1 MAELDISPE
10 LLEELKTEFW
20 KNYNGNKKIN
30 AAVNALR
37 GSEGLNYKEAYNYSF
52 EVGKSLTGA
61 IRETARSDILPDG
74 RMYYNIADKA
84 LRPMFENNYRLISD
98 YCVKTQNA
106 LNERAGIGI
115 KGVAA
120 PINEDRVN
128 GLLNVAAAA
137 QQFDDI
143 VGEFC
148 RECENYSLSVVDEHI
163 KKNAEIQNS
172 AGLSPKIERF
182 CGHSGCDWCSSLA
195 GTYEY
200 EKVKDT
206 GNDVFRRHRGCTCTV
221 VFIPIN
227 GRAENAHTKYYIPDK
242 ELIELRKNYVGVD
255 RSGRGGII
263 GGRGAVY
270 YAGMKDKFSA
280 IKDKIKYKTTPEK
293 YKEVSEEYLGSL
305 LKLAEPESIEQSL
318 AGTNPH
324 GYTTNCQRC
333 VPVYEM
339 RRRGYDV
346 VAADAPENFLN
357 DNIGLGDY
365 KKVFIGAK
373 WTICEGTGKDEITNY
388 LQKCGDGARVEITIN
403 TNIGNHIFVAEQFG
417 NTTVFIDPQRGNI
430 NVDNYFKKTL
440 TEPIKYCRIDN
451 LKPSNLIKDCI
462 GA

>member
-1 MAELDISPE
+1 MSEIDISPE
-10 LLEELKTEFW
+10 LLEEIETEFW

-293 YKEVSEEYLGSL
+293 YKEVSSD
-305 LKLAEPESIEQSL
+305 
-318 AGTNPH
+318 T
-324 GYTTNCQRC
+324 
-333 VPVYEM
+333 
-339 RRRGYDV
+339 
-346 VAADAPENFLN
+346 F
-357 DNIGLGDY
+357 
-365 KKVFIGAK
+365 
-373 WTICEGTGKDEITNY
+373 
-388 LQKCGDGARVEITIN
+388 
-403 TNIGNHIFVAEQFG
+403 
-417 NTTVFIDPQRGNI
+417 
-430 NVDNYFKKTL
+430 
-440 TEPIKYCRIDN
+440 
-451 LKPSNLIKDCI
+451 
-462 GA
+462 

>member
-10 LLEELKTEFW
+10 LLEELKNEFW
-20 KNYNGNKKIN
+20 KNYNGNDKIN
-30 AAVNALR
+30 AAVDALR

-74 RMYYNIADKA
+74 KMYYNIADKA
-84 LRPMFENNYRLISD
+84 LRPMLENNYRLISD

-172 AGLSPKIERF
+172 AGLSPKIERY

-263 GGRGAVY
+263 EGKDGASATIKEIDKPLTMSDSQFGKKMGKHNDEWGIDPKKPDDGEKFKQIISDIVHNHDKPVRIGEWRGY
-270 YAGMKDKFSA
+270 
-280 IKDKIKYKTTPEK
+280 
-293 YKEVSEEYLGSL
+293 SEETLFFIKG
-305 LKLAEPESIEQSL
+305 E
-318 AGTNPH
+318 
-324 GYTTNCQRC
+324 
-333 VPVYEM
+333 
-339 RRRGYDV
+339 DV
-346 VAADAPENFLN
+346 VITTQEGRFVSILKGGISNGRVKDARE
-357 DNIGLGDY
+357 Y
-365 KKVFIGAK
+365 
-373 WTICEGTGKDEITNY
+373 
-388 LQKCGDGARVEITIN
+388 
-403 TNIGNHIFVAEQFG
+403 
-417 NTTVFIDPQRGNI
+417 
-430 NVDNYFKKTL
+430 
-440 TEPIKYCRIDN
+440 
-451 LKPSNLIKDCI
+451 
-462 GA
+462 

>member
-10 LLEELKTEFW
+10 LLEELKNEFW
-20 KNYNGNKKIN
+20 KQYNGNGKIN

-37 GSEGLNYKEAYNYSF
+37 GSEGLNYKEAYNYTL
-52 EVGKSLTGA
+52 EVGKSLSEA
-61 IRETARSDILPDG
+61 LREKARSNILPDG

-84 LRPMFENNYRLISD
+84 LRPMLENNYRLISD

-128 GLLNVAAAA
+128 GLLNVAATA

-172 AGLSPKIERF
+172 AGLSPKIERY

-221 VFIPIN
+221 AFIPIN
-227 GRAENAHTKYYIPDK
+227 GKAENAHSKYYIPDK
-242 ELIELRKNYVGVD
+242 ELLELRKNYVGVD

-263 GGRGAVY
+263 EGKGGLSKREETAIYTYISSASYIINEKLRNGQNLTDEEQQFVKSLDSALNKFPKFEGIVY
-270 YAGMKDKFSA
+270 RSLSSNMMSNPKKFWDLHQPGCIVQYSA
-280 IKDKIKYKTTPEK
+280 YTSASFEIYDDSMDIQCSILSKTGRDISSFNRNEQ
-293 YKEVSEEYLGSL
+293 EVLFG
-305 LKLAEPESIEQSL
+305 
-318 AGTNPH
+318 
-324 GYTTNCQRC
+324 R
-333 VPVYEM
+333 
-339 RRRGYDV
+339 D
-346 VAADAPENFLN
+346 
-357 DNIGLGDY
+357 
-365 KKVFIGAK
+365 
-373 WTICEGTGKDEITNY
+373 TIFRISS
-388 LQKCGDGARVEITIN
+388 VED
-403 TNIGNHIFVAEQFG
+403 NHIYLE
-417 NTTVFIDPQRGNI
+417 
-430 NVDNYFKKTL
+430 
-440 TEPIKYCRIDN
+440 EW
-451 LKPSNLIKDCI
+451 
-462 GA
+462 

>member
-10 LLEELKTEFW
+10 LLEELKNEFW
-20 KNYNGNKKIN
+20 KNYNGNDKIN
-30 AAVNALR
+30 AAVDALR
-37 GSEGLNYKEAYNYSF
+37 GSEGLNYKEAYNYSL

-61 IRETARSDILPDG
+61 IRVKTRSDMLPDG

-84 LRPMFENNYRLISD
+84 LRPMLENNYRLISD

-172 AGLSPKIERF
+172 AGLSPKIERY

-227 GRAENAHTKYYIPDK
+227 GRAENAHSKYYIPDK
-242 ELIELRKNYVGVD
+242 ELLELRKNYVGVD

-263 GGRGAVY
+263 KGKGGE
-270 YAGMKDKFSA
+270 SA
-280 IKDKIKYKTTPEK
+280 SNGSNQEKTTTNAAGQTVRIVDHIDIIGEPNSITQIQNSNGGIDRNYYGADGKQTKQISNHDHGHPKQHLFGKYGEHAHDYVLDENGIPRHGKAREMTDEEK
-293 YKEVSEEYLGSL
+293 KE
-305 LKLAEPESIEQSL
+305 
-318 AGTNPH
+318 N
-324 GYTTNCQRC
+324 
-333 VPVYEM
+333 
-339 RRRGYDV
+339 
-346 VAADAPENFLN
+346 
-357 DNIGLGDY
+357 GDM
-365 KKVFIGAK
+365 
-373 WTICEGTGKDEITNY
+373 
-388 LQKCGDGARVEITIN
+388 L
-403 TNIGNHIFVAEQFG
+403 
-417 NTTVFIDPQRGNI
+417 
-430 NVDNYFKKTL
+430 
-440 TEPIKYCRIDN
+440 
-451 LKPSNLIKDCI
+451 
-462 GA
+462 

>member
-1 MAELDISPE
+1 MSEIDISPE
-10 LLEELKTEFW
+10 LLEEIETEFW
-20 KNYNGNKKIN
+20 KQYNGNGKIN
-30 AAVNALR
+30 AAVEALKD
-37 GSEGLNYKEAYNYSF
+37 SDGLNYKEAYNYSL
-52 EVGKSLTGA
+52 EVEKSLSESLRA
-61 IRETARSDILPDG
+61 KARSDILPDG

-84 LRPMFENNYRLISD
+84 LRPMLENNYRLISD

-115 KGVAA
+115 KGVAT

-206 GNDVFRRHRGCTCTV
+206 GNDVFRRHTGCTCTV

-227 GRAENAHTKYYIPDK
+227 GKAENAHSKYYIPDK
-242 ELIELRKNYVGVD
+242 ELLELRKNYVGVD

-263 GGRGAVY
+263 ERKGGIKGVGGRKGLTINIQLFANKKIETMKSAQLEKSISSWEKKASEHKNKILNPSQY
-270 YAGMKDKFSA
+270 YNDWDTFSDRYKAGLIKHWEHEIKTFQNDISA
-280 IKDKIKYKTTPEK
+280 AN
-293 YKEVSEEYLGSL
+293 
-305 LKLAEPESIEQSL
+305 AELE
-318 AGTNPH
+318 
-324 GYTTNCQRC
+324 
-333 VPVYEM
+333 
-339 RRRGYDV
+339 RRR
-346 VAADAPENFLN
+346 
-357 DNIGLGDY
+357 
-365 KKVFIGAK
+365 
-373 WTICEGTGKDEITNY
+373 
-388 LQKCGDGARVEITIN
+388 QKNED
-403 TNIGNHIFVAEQFG
+403 
-417 NTTVFIDPQRGNI
+417 
-430 NVDNYFKKTL
+430 K
-440 TEPIKYCRIDN
+440 
-451 LKPSNLIKDCI
+451 
-462 GA
+462 